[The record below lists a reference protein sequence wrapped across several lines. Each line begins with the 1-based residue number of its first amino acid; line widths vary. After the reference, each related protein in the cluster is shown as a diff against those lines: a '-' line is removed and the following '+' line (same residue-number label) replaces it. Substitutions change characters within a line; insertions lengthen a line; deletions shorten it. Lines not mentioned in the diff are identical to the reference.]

1 MNKGGTIKKL
11 PNGKYLWVGYYKDE
25 DGKVHR
31 PSRTFK
37 SLKEAEEHQRNEAE
51 RALVINKLKSGQ
63 DYTFKEYFEL
73 WKSLTWQDETY
84 YSFTTINN
92 WKYLFDKH
100 ILPFI
105 GNCKLDNINYD
116 PLNVYFSKS
125 ELSRKSLGNIRQ
137 AIKAVLIFAEDADL
151 IDSAESIKKL
161 KVKRKGKNKQYK
173 VFNILEQSEYEII
186 IAYMKKRNLYY
197 SNAIEFLY
205 ETGLR
210 VEELAFTEKD
220 LVIKRGKVPSADCGY
235 VHIHRC
241 IKKTPGLDGKS
252 KLCISEYLK
261 SSSAV
266 RNVPLSS
273 NAVRAI
279 ERQLKYKKEH
289 NLKSDLVFCSKV
301 GTLIDERNMLTSFH
315 SCVDKINET
324 GEYQVSKRGLH
335 SLRKLFCKRMVDV
348 VGVDWEL
355 LKEIMGHSDSSVT
368 KNYYYSISKSDIL
381 DLSFRINAETP
392 GIRGR
397 MVYEEN
403 FDSADGDAFID

>member
-11 PNGKYLWVGYYKDE
+11 ANGKYMWVGYYKDE
-25 DGKVHR
+25 DGKIHR
-31 PSRTFK
+31 PNRTFK

-51 RALVINKLKSGQ
+51 KALTISKLKSGR
-63 DYTFKEYFEL
+63 DYTFREYFEL

-84 YSFTTINN
+84 YSYTTINN
-92 WKYLFDKH
+92 WKYIFNKH

-116 PLNVYFSKS
+116 SLNDYFSRS
-125 ELSRKSLGNIRQ
+125 ELSRKSLQNIRQ
-137 AIKAVLIFAEDADL
+137 AIKAVLIFAEDEDL
-151 IDSAESIKKL
+151 IHSAESVKKL

-173 VFNILEQSEYEII
+173 VYNILEQSEYEII
-186 IAYMKKRNLYY
+186 IDYMKKRNLYY

-220 LVIKRGKVPSADCGY
+220 VHIVRGKIPSADGGY
-235 VHIHRC
+235 VSIHSC

-252 KLCISEYLK
+252 QLCISEYLK

-279 ERQLKYKKEH
+279 ERQREYKIKN
-289 NLKSDLVFCSKV
+289 NLDSPIVFCSKV
-301 GTLIDERNMLTSFH
+301 GTLVDERNMLTSFH
-315 SCVDKINET
+315 NSINNINKT
-324 GEYQVSKRGLH
+324 GEHHVSKRGLH

-348 VGVDWEL
+348 VEVDWET
-355 LKEIMGHSDSSVT
+355 LKDIMGHSDSSVT
-368 KNYYYSISKSDIL
+368 KNYYYSISKRDIL
-381 DLSFRINAETP
+381 DLSFRINKATP
-392 GIRGR
+392 DIHSR
-397 MVYEEN
+397 MVEEEN
-403 FDSADGDAFID
+403 GDDIDGDM